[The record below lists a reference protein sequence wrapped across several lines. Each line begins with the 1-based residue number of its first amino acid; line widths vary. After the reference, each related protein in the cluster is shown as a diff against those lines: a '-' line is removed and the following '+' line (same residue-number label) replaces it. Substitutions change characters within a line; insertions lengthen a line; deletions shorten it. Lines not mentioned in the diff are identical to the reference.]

1 MEISEILEVYQIAY
15 DPYFAPQFVRNCQ
28 SEGLPMK
35 EYSQGIAHFSG
46 PTKELE
52 GLIRSGDVEID
63 NNQITRWCFSNVE
76 LKSDYSENVKPVKKI
91 AQKKIDG
98 VIAMIQALGI
108 YLDEP
113 LYLDQEI
120 MTLKF

>member
-1 MEISEILEVYQIAY
+1 MASYIKSA
-15 DPYFAPQFVRNCQ
+15 
-28 SEGLPMK
+28 S
-35 EYSQGIAHFSG
+35 
-46 PTKELE
+46 
-52 GLIRSGDVEID
+52 
-63 NNQITRWCFSNVE
+63 FSNVE

-91 AQKKIDG
+91 SQKKIDG